1 MTSARGLGGE
11 VERQRS
17 AAVRPR
23 DAASVM
29 LLDRQGGRVR
39 VLMGKRHS
47 AHVFMPDLYVFPGG
61 RRDAGDHRIGFGSDL
76 HPSVLHALKAAG
88 KRELTDA
95 HARALAL
102 AALRELYEEAGI
114 AVGQPAPSA
123 TAPVPFLPDLAK
135 LRYMARAI
143 TPPGHARRFDT
154 RFFALFADEA
164 KIDPTRFLDSR
175 ELQDLQWIDVND
187 SPSLR
192 IPDITAIILA
202 DLRSSLDTDPSLPC
216 EREVPLYAAR
226 RGRLVRTLL

>member
-1 MTSARGLGGE
+1 MTSQRRPDGATD
-11 VERQRS
+11 RQRS
-17 AAVRPR
+17 AKVRPR

-29 LLDRQGGRVR
+29 LLDRADGRVR
-39 VLMGKRHS
+39 ILMGKRNS

-76 HPSVLHALKAAG
+76 HPTVLRALKLTGA
-88 KRELTDA
+88 RELTDA
-95 HARALAL
+95 RARALAL
-102 AALRELYEEAGI
+102 AGLRELYEEAGI
-114 AVGQPAPSA
+114 AVGQPTPSV

-143 TPPGHARRFDT
+143 TPPGQVRRFDT

-164 KIDPTRFLDSR
+164 EIDPTHFLDSR
-175 ELQDLQWIDVND
+175 ELQDLQWIDLND
-187 SPSLR
+187 FPSLR

-202 DLRSSLDTDPSLPC
+202 DLRKSLDADPSLLG
-216 EREVPLYAAR
+216 ERPIPLYAAR

>member
-1 MTSARGLGGE
+1 MTPERSSGVE

-17 AAVRPR
+17 STVRPR

-29 LLDRQGGRVR
+29 LLNREGGCVR

-47 AHVFMPDLYVFPGG
+47 AHVFMPDVYVFPGG

-76 HPSVLHALKAAG
+76 HPFVLRALKVAG
-88 KRELTDA
+88 AGHLTDA
-95 HARALAL
+95 RARALAL
-102 AALRELYEEAGI
+102 AGLRELYEEAGI

-154 RFFALFADEA
+154 RFFALFTDEA
-164 KIDPTRFLDSR
+164 GIDPTRFLDSR

-192 IPDITAIILA
+192 MPDITALILA
-202 DLRSSLDTDPSLPC
+202 DLRSGLDSDPLLPC
-216 EREVPLYAAR
+216 ERPVPLYYAR